1 MITYKINGKVV
12 TAKQWDAHPGAG
24 LRFSGC
30 APMSSMT
37 YSESNPLISDGVG
50 CMKSQ
55 VPELRDTIRRHG
67 IHGARVLNNG
77 QIQFTSR
84 RARRKLLR
92 VRGLC
97 DNDGGYSD

>member
-1 MITYKINGKVV
+1 VITYKINGNKV
-12 TAKQWDAHPGAG
+12 TEEEWHAHKGAG
-24 LRFSGC
+24 LDGS
-30 APMSSMT
+30 APMGT
-37 YSESNPLISDGVG
+37 VAYSESNPLISDGLG

-55 VPELRDTIRRHG
+55 IPELRDTIRRHG
-67 IHGARVLNNG
+67 IHGARVLNDG

-84 RARRKLLR
+84 RARRELLR